1 MWLEL
6 IKEFLFDLK
15 TQRMR
20 AFLTILAMTWGT
32 IAVVLLLA
40 FGQGLGSR
48 IQTGLLN
55 AGDKILIL
63 YGGETGKQYQGM
75 PKGRRIRLVEE
86 DAEMLK
92 NAIPMIATIS
102 PQYRTEVTLTYKKV
116 STTTESEGVNPN
128 FEDMRRMYPGAGG
141 RFLDE
146 IDVAKQKRSLFLGS
160 VIAKR
165 LVGDEDPI
173 GKTIN
178 VDGLPFTLVGIMPKK
193 LQTSMNNGPD
203 DERAIMPYTTMRTI
217 YGQGHVNSILV
228 RPVDPNQQEALT
240 KEIYCVL
247 ASKYHFDP
255 TDERTISIWDF
266 IEDAKINQKVTTGI
280 TIFLFSIGLLTL
292 IIAGVGVANIMY
304 AVVKERTREI
314 GVKMAVGAKKRY
326 ILFQIIFEALL
337 ISAIGGSIGMLV
349 SWGVISAAGLIPDSG
364 DGAMQFLGHP
374 ILSLSTMFGTAGILA
389 FIGLLAGYFPARKA
403 ASVDPVESLRYE

>member
-15 TQRMR
+15 TQRTR
-20 AFLTILAMTWGT
+20 AFLTILAITWGT

-40 FGQGLGSR
+40 FGQGLGYR
-48 IQTGLLN
+48 ISTGLLN

-63 YGGETGKQYQGM
+63 YGGETGKQFQGM

-92 NAIPMIATIS
+92 TAVPMIATIT
-102 PQYRTEVTLTYKKV
+102 PQYRTEVSLTYGKV
-116 STTTESEGVNPN
+116 TTTTECEGVNPN
-128 FEDMRRMYPGAGG
+128 FEDMRRMYPAGGG
-141 RFLDE
+141 RFLDAM
-146 IDVAKQKRSLFLGS
+146 DVDKQKRSLFLGS

-165 LVGDEDPI
+165 LCGEEDPI
-173 GKTIN
+173 GKTIT

-193 LQTSMNNGPD
+193 MQTSMNNGPD
-203 DERAIMPYTTMRTI
+203 DERAIIPYTTMRTI
-217 YGQGHVNSILV
+217 YGQQRVNSIIV
-228 RPVDPNQQEALT
+228 HPADPSRQEELK
-240 KEIYCVL
+240 KEIYRVL
-247 ASKYHFDP
+247 STKYHFDP
-255 TDERTISIWDF
+255 TDERTLYIWDF
-266 IEDAKINQKVTTGI
+266 IEEEKINEKVTIGI

-314 GVKMAVGAKKRY
+314 GIKMAVGAKKRY
-326 ILFQIIFEALL
+326 ILSQIIFEALF
-337 ISAIGGSIGMLV
+337 IAFIGGSIGMLV
-349 SWGVISAAGLIPDSG
+349 SWGVISAVKLIPDSG

-374 ILSLSTMFGTAGILA
+374 ILSISTMVATAVILA
-389 FIGLLAGYFPARKA
+389 IIGLLAGFFPARKA